1 MAREFGADA
10 ALGKSM
16 DGEIAAT
23 WLDVVRRLLGES
35 APPVTPS
42 QTLDPETWKHMAEL
56 VAESRS
62 A

>member
-1 MAREFGADA
+1 
-10 ALGKSM
+10 M

-35 APPVTPS
+35 APPVTPT
-42 QTLDPETWKHMAEL
+42 QTLGPETWKHLAEL